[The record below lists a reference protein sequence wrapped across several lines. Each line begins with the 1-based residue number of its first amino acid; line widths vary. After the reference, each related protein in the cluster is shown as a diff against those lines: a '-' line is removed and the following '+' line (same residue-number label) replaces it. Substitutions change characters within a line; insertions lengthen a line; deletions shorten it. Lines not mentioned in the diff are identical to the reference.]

1 MTDDVDI
8 EDCWRKQQI
17 RMLCFAGIGVAL
29 GHGAE
34 IALSEATVLDK
45 QQIRVASTR
54 LLNYWLNR

>member
-1 MTDDVDI
+1 
-8 EDCWRKQQI
+8 
-17 RMLCFAGIGVAL
+17 MLCFAGIGVAL

>member
-17 RMLCFAGIGVAL
+17 RMLCLAGIGVAL

-45 QQIRVASTR
+45 QQIRVAST
-54 LLNYWLNR
+54 